1 MAVLDASAL
10 IVLLNDEPGATT
22 VRSALEDRSRPSVIS
37 AINLA
42 ESVDVLVRVYG
53 IEESAVAD
61 AIDLLEIGGLDV
73 VAVEA
78 QAAWQAGL
86 LRANAYRKRV
96 AEVSQ
101 ADCVAIVTA
110 AARADALITT
120 DKPLAEV
127 ARAQGLDVTVLPDR
141 YRPA

>member
-1 MAVLDASAL
+1 VAVLDASAL

-22 VRSALEDRSRPSVIS
+22 VRSALGDQSRLSAIS

-73 VAVEA
+73 VAVDA
-78 QAAWQAGL
+78 RAAWQAGR
-86 LRANAYRKRV
+86 LRARTYRKRV

-110 AARADALITT
+110 SARADPLITSY
-120 DKPLAEV
+120 KPLAAV

-141 YRPA
+141 YRSA

>member
-22 VRSALEDRSRPSVIS
+22 VSSALVDRSRPSVIS

-53 IEESAVAD
+53 IEESDVAD

-78 QAAWQAGL
+78 QSAWQAGL
-86 LRANAYRKRV
+86 LRARSYRKRV

-110 AARADALITT
+110 QARADALITT
-120 DKPLAEV
+120 DKPLAAV

-141 YRPA
+141 YRSA